1 MQPMLRPCSLIDD
14 SCYSRFGVCPFNRLR
29 TFAEGQHV
37 QEEIR
42 IDARNFQECYQC
54 ARRKGSPADIA

>member
-1 MQPMLRPCSLIDD
+1 
-14 SCYSRFGVCPFNRLR
+14 
-29 TFAEGQHV
+29 V